1 MDLYESGNIDSSGKG
16 TVNGEKVKT
25 CTSEWIKK
33 GVKNPSESDLKG
45 SVVDDFD
52 LAPGNLFELIDDCEY
67 LDIRIDL
74 DVYAAFG

>member
-1 MDLYESGNIDSSGKG
+1 MDLYESGTIDSSGKG
-16 TVNGEKVKT
+16 TANGEKVKT

-52 LAPGNLFELIDDCEY
+52 LAPGK
-67 LDIRIDL
+67 
-74 DVYAAFG
+74 